1 MISWNKVLTRLAS
14 VCLLSAIV
22 SVPAAASTI
31 PVTGG
36 DPGEGYAPLG
46 TTFAAVNL
54 GEALAF
60 TVQGVNFAVSDPR
73 ISLSAGAPSNQNV
86 ANLGAS
92 ANDVALQNVVHSS
105 LLNSGPITVTI
116 TGLTVGL
123 TYQLDYFVAYQGAGR
138 TEQFSSAGL
147 STVVDSLVY
156 PTIGVPGPTMDVR
169 QLLAPNAAGVIVTTI
184 SITDPAADFGSILNA
199 LSITTGPVAGPV
211 VPEPASMLLL
221 GTGIVS
227 ILARRRTRRPR

>member
-1 MISWNKVLTRLAS
+1 MISWNKVLTRPAG

-22 SVPAAASTI
+22 AVPAAASTI
-31 PVTGG
+31 TVTGG

>member
-1 MISWNKVLTRLAS
+1 MIPWNKAFIRLAG
-14 VCLLSAIV
+14 VCLVSAIV

-31 PVTGG
+31 TVTGG

-92 ANDVALQNVVHSS
+92 ANDLALQEVIHSS
-105 LLNSGPITVTI
+105 VLNSGPITVTI
-116 TGLTVGL
+116 TGLAVGI

-138 TEQFSSAGL
+138 TQQFSSTGL
-147 STVVDSLVY
+147 STVIDSLVY

-169 QLLAPNAAGVIVTTI
+169 QLLVPNAAGMIVTTI

-199 LSITTGPVAGPV
+199 LSITTGPVVGPGPV
-211 VPEPASMLLL
+211 VPEPASMLLV

-227 ILARRRTRRPR
+227 LLTRRRRL